1 MKYLYITFVYW
12 LALCGSMAYAQQ
24 INEATITG
32 KIKDK
37 QLNPLS
43 DLTVLLLSTDDST
56 QVQQVLTNPA
66 GAFTFNAMPGN
77 YFVKVSGVGYKTYI
91 SSSIQT
97 RRAGEQVVVTDIILE
112 QQSNE
117 LQEVIITQKANPL
130 EMINGKLVYNIAQS
144 AAATGASA
152 LELLQRTPGVS
163 LDQNENV
170 LLKGSPSVN
179 ILIDGKTAYLSS
191 SQLSNMLKGMNS
203 SNISRIE
210 VINNPSAQYDA
221 SGNAGVINIIT
232 KKSNKEGYALDFSTG
247 VGAGH
252 YFFHRE
258 SIAGNIKNKL
268 FNIFGNVGYDRRH
281 SLSLR
286 TGQQLRQINSQAL
299 SYQRE
304 IADEMQTHYYTYRL
318 GIDFYVNKKTE
329 IGLVYNG
336 YTDDWSRN
344 AGGPTRIIDQAGIIQ
359 STIQNRNVIKEPYYN
374 NGFNLNFKTKLDT
387 SGKTLTANADLISYK
402 NNSDGFIGNLWKDQN
417 GNDLQPYQQLNFHQP
432 SNIDIRSLKADLE
445 LPYKKV
451 RILSGLKYSSVTI
464 DNNFRYDS
472 LINNNYVYAPSLSDH
487 FVYKEQIAAAYV
499 SAEKKWNKTIITTGL
514 RVENTLSDANSI
526 STKTQNIFR
535 YTDLFPSLL
544 IEQSLSEAH
553 KISLSLSRRIDRPV
567 YSNLNPVRYFSD
579 KYAYSEGNPNLR
591 PEKAWISSLSY
602 SLKSKYIA
610 TLSYSRTNNFIS
622 QSAVLDNSTGILI
635 TSQQNFPHRD
645 LVDLLFVVPI
655 NITSFWSSTNTLDFN
670 FTKYPLLEPQGLR
683 SVQKTAVDMISNH
696 TFDLPGK
703 SVFEIMA
710 HYTSSTLNGVYIRD
724 YFFSVDGGFKKS
736 LFNNK
741 LDARLAFSDLF
752 KTIRYQGYTIT
763 NTANNQYTSI
773 PDSRRFNF
781 TLIYHIG
788 GRLNRGKTQ
797 NIEEQQR
804 L

>member
-1 MKYLYITFVYW
+1 MKYLYITLVYW
-12 LALCGSMAYAQQ
+12 LVLCGSMAYGQQ
-24 INEATITG
+24 VNEATITG
-32 KIKDK
+32 KIRDK

-43 DLTVLLLSTDDST
+43 NLTVSLLRTDDSL
-56 QVQQVLTNPA
+56 QVQQVLTNVS
-66 GAFTFNAMPGN
+66 GAFIFNTSPGN
-77 YFVKVSGVGYKTYI
+77 YSIKVSGIGYKTYL
-91 SSSIQT
+91 SSTIQNGNT
-97 RRAGEQVVVTDIILE
+97 GEQVVVADIILE
-112 QQSNE
+112 QQSEE
-117 LQEVIITQKANPL
+117 LQEVIITQKANPM
-130 EMINGKLVYNIAQS
+130 EITNGKLVYNIAQS

-163 LDQNENV
+163 LDQNENI

-179 ILIDGKTAYLSS
+179 ILIDGKTSYLSS

-203 SNISRIE
+203 SNISWIE
-210 VINNPSAQYDA
+210 VINTPSAQYDA

-232 KKSNKEGYALDFSTG
+232 KKNIKEGYALDVSTG
-247 VGAGH
+247 FGAGH
-252 YFFHRE
+252 YFLHRE
-258 SIAGNIKNKL
+258 SIAGNVKNKR

-281 SLSLR
+281 TLSQR
-286 TGQQLRQINSQAL
+286 TGQQLRQINSQTL

-304 IADEMQTHYYTYRL
+304 IADEMQTNYYTYRL
-318 GIDFYVNKKTE
+318 GIDVYVNKKTE

-344 AGGPTRIIDQAGIIQ
+344 AGGPTRIINQAGVIQ
-359 STIQNRNVIKEPYYN
+359 SNIQNQNVLKEPYYN

-387 SGKTLTANADLISYK
+387 IGKTLTASADLISYK
-402 NNSDGFIGNLWKDQN
+402 NNSDGYIGNLWKDQG

-432 SNIDIRSLKADLE
+432 SNIDIRSLKADIE

-451 RILSGLKYSSVTI
+451 RILSGLKYSSVAI

-487 FVYKEQIAAAYV
+487 FVYKEQITAAYV
-499 SAEKKWNKTIITTGL
+499 SAEKKWNSIIITTGL
-514 RVENTLSDANSI
+514 RVEHTLSDANSI
-526 STKTQNIFR
+526 STRTQNIFR
-535 YTDLFPSLL
+535 YTDLFPSIS
-544 IEQSLSEAH
+544 IEQTFSDAH

-591 PEKAWISSLSY
+591 PEKAWITSLNY
-602 SLKSKYIA
+602 SLNNKYIA
-610 TLSYSRTNNFIS
+610 TLSYNRTNNFIS
-622 QSAVLDNSTGILI
+622 QSAVLDNSTGILV

-645 LVDLLFVVPI
+645 RIDLLFVIPI
-655 NITSFWSSTNTLDFN
+655 KITSFWSSSNTLNFS
-670 FTKYPLLEPQGLR
+670 FTKYPLLEPQSLR
-683 SVQKTAVDMISNH
+683 SVQKAAVDIISNH

-710 HYTSSTLNGVYIRD
+710 HYTSPTLNGVYV
-724 YFFSVDGGFKKS
+724 YKPFFSVDGGLKKS
-736 LFNNK
+736 FYNKK
-741 LDARLAFSDLF
+741 LDARFAFSDLLR
-752 KTIRYQGYTIT
+752 TIRYQGYTIT
-763 NTANNQYTSI
+763 STANNQYSTR
-773 PDSRRFNF
+773 PDSRRFNL

-788 GRLNRGKTQ
+788 GTLSRGKTQ